1 MAKMSREEKLVQ
13 TVKKIVIGL
22 VVLAVLVFLTMSARI
37 FNVSVSNS
45 DRYQSNYNKLSSSE
59 KSMVKSMKKTGEVQ
73 SKVMGSR
80 RSTGGNGR
88 FLDEVEKIHSKDK
101 KNK

>member
-37 FNVSVSNS
+37 FNVSVSNP